1 MAMSASLR
9 KLVMKGAGLDG
20 IRDLVIQEGML
31 TLRDGGLNKVEGE
44 ITTLEEVVKET
55 AVVF

>member
-1 MAMSASLR
+1 MSASLR